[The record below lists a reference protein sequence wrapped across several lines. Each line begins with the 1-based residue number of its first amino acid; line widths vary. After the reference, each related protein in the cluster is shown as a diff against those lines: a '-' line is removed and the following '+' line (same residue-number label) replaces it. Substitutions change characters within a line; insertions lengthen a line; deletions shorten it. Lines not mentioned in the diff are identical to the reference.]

1 MWGNFNFEQFGNT
14 GWPWLGL
21 ALLPGIWLLVV
32 IDLLLRGYALWHAA
46 RRGQTVWFVVLLI
59 LNTAGILPLIYILI
73 NRNKKKK

>member
-1 MWGNFNFEQFGNT
+1 MMQNFDWQQFGNT

-21 ALLPGIWLLVV
+21 ALLPGIWLIVI

-46 RRGQTVWFVVLLI
+46 RRSQKVWFIALLI
-59 LNTAGILPLIYILI
+59 LNTLGILPLVYILL